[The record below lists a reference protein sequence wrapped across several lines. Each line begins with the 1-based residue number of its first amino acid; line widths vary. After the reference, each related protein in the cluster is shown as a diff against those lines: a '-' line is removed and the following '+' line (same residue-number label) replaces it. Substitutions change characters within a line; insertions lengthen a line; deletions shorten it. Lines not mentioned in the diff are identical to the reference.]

1 RDNID
6 VLIATPGRLSNALK
20 KKELN
25 LKETKYI
32 IMDEADQL
40 LDLGFR
46 RDLVNICGSTD
57 SSLVHVG
64 LFSATHSESLD
75 EFCKSVLPD
84 IEFTQYNAEEKNKL
98 TQTVRTFNIYVTDK
112 EKNSMTE
119 AFLKN
124 QAKGRGIIFVNKHD
138 TVDALML
145 ELTEKFPKM
154 KFHALHGEMEARD
167 RKKNYEHFLK
177 EGGILIATDIIA
189 RGMHIE
195 DLVWV
200 MNYDLPFEAVYYIHR
215 CGRVGRMNA
224 EGFAY
229 NLVTPKDVNII
240 TRINEA
246 IKNQS
251 AIRLTS
257 FDEGKFA
264 SVKAANKPKVSSRL
278 EKKKKQLTD
287 LKEKVFKKK
296 RPSEQKHL
304 KTIKTS
310 STPRYKRNDKET
322 ISAKKA
328 KSRRPTGKLDSK
340 NSAMR
345 PARKT
350 DSRADTKVG
359 ASRAFTKAKTT
370 TKAPAKSAIRPATRA
385 AGKAAGA
392 KNAKSGATRNS
403 KPTNKR

>member
-1 RDNID
+1 
-6 VLIATPGRLSNALK
+6 
-20 KKELN
+20 
-25 LKETKYI
+25 
-32 IMDEADQL
+32 
-40 LDLGFR
+40 
-46 RDLVNICGSTD
+46 
-57 SSLVHVG
+57 
-64 LFSATHSESLD
+64 
-75 EFCKSVLPD
+75 
-84 IEFTQYNAEEKNKL
+84 
-98 TQTVRTFNIYVTDK
+98 
-112 EKNSMTE
+112 MTE

-138 TVDALML
+138 TVDSLML
-145 ELTEKFPKM
+145 DLSAKFPKM
-154 KFHALHGEMEARD
+154 KFHALHGEMQARD
-167 RKKNYEHFLK
+167 RKKNYEQFLK
-177 EGGILIATDIIA
+177 AGGILIATDIIA

-200 MNYDLPFEAVYYIHR
+200 MNFDLPFEAVYYIHR

-264 SVKAANKPKVSSRL
+264 SVKAAAKPKASTKL
-278 EKKKKQLTD
+278 DKKKQQLTD

-296 RPSEQKHL
+296 RPSEKKHL

-328 KSRRPTGKLDSK
+328 KSKRPTGKLDSK
-340 NSAMR
+340 NSAVR
-345 PARKT
+345 PAKRLN
-350 DSRADTKVG
+350 TK
-359 ASRAFTKAKTT
+359 SNST
-370 TKAPAKSAIRPATRA
+370 KSA
-385 AGKAAGA
+385 
-392 KNAKSGATRNS
+392 
-403 KPTNKR
+403 KPHKKRQ